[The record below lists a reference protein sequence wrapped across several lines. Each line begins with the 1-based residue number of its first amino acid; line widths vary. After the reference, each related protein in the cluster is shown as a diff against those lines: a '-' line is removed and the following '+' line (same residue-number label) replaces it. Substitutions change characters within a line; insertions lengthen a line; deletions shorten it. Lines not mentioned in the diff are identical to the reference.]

1 MFATDDL
8 LVGVD
13 IHRRTNV
20 VQVMD
25 GAGEIMTGP
34 QRVANNRTGCPSSVS
49 WSNHQNWL
57 VGRYRCT
64 LSTPK

>member
-1 MFATDDL
+1 MFATNDL

-25 GAGEIMTGP
+25 GAGDIIVLPAGRKQSLWYRRP
-34 QRVANNRTGCPSSVS
+34 GQPIGANG
-49 WSNHQNWL
+49 H
-57 VGRYRCT
+57 GR
-64 LSTPK
+64 